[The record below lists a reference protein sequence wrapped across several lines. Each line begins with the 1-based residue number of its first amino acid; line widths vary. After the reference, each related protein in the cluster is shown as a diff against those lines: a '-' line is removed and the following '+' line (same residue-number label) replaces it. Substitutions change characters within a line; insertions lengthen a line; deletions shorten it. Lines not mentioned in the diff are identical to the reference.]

1 MEGEGGSVSRGMSKS
16 HNFSLYKLKLCVKK
30 RRKNHPGRLVLD
42 GLGGGAW
49 RRRPGPTPW
58 VPLRFGPRTCFA
70 DALSVR
76 SPTKRSDDRITQGS
90 VQIVLIFR
98 LLLKITVDWPFH
110 ANYECLQ
117 PARARNRLKYSHF
130 SNYSLSASSEL
141 VVGSLFRTRFSAP
154 VTLGPKLQRAPARGV
169 LGRPCYA
176 GVSSDRTNLSP
187 FTKDY
192 RGLALQCDY

>member
-1 MEGEGGSVSRGMSKS
+1 MLDSATHPNETTTPPPTLVQRSSICAQGLRIMEGEGGSVSRGMSKS

-42 GLGGGAW
+42 GLGVGAW
-49 RRRPGPTPW
+49 RRRPGHTPW

-76 SPTKRSDDRITQGS
+76 SLTKRSDDRITQGS

-110 ANYECLQ
+110 AISKFL
-117 PARARNRLKYSHF
+117 
-130 SNYSLSASSEL
+130 
-141 VVGSLFRTRFSAP
+141 
-154 VTLGPKLQRAPARGV
+154 
-169 LGRPCYA
+169 
-176 GVSSDRTNLSP
+176 
-187 FTKDY
+187 
-192 RGLALQCDY
+192 